1 MEIKTVEEVEA
12 LKKLA
17 KKRGHGE
24 VEYAKEVERL
34 KSGEGFVITPDEWR
48 RKTSIASYFSGK
60 FNRKGVKVLLT
71 AELSD
76 GRVLVIKK

>member
-17 KKRGHGE
+17 KKGAHGE
-24 VEYAKEVERL
+24 AEYAKEVERL
-34 KSGEGFVITPDEWR
+34 KSGEGFVITPDEWK
-48 RKTSIASYFSGK
+48 RKTSIAGYFSRK
-60 FNRKGVKVLLT
+60 FNVKGVKVVRTVELT
-71 AELSD
+71 D